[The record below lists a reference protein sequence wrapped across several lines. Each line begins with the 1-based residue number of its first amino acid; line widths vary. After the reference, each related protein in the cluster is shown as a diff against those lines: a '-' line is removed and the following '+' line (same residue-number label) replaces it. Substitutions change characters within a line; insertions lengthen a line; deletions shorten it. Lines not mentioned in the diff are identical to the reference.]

1 MIKCLIFKNGMT
13 LIGEVLEVGADV
25 GDPDCQIINPVKVTD
40 EDLTGWPTVTDQR
53 SIMVHSDSILTIV
66 DPNEK
71 LLNNYKNL
79 NS

>member
-40 EDLTGWPTVTDQR
+40 EDLTRWPTVTDQR
-53 SIMVHSDSILTIV
+53 SIMVH
-66 DPNEK
+66 
-71 LLNNYKNL
+71 
-79 NS
+79 